1 MLLEHLMFENPT
13 RFTVT
18 TGIGISD
25 ISFMNAFDNAMI
37 DAGIGDINLVKVSSV
52 LPPNIEKI
60 DKIPHVIG
68 DFLPGVIAVSTGRGK
83 ELAAGIA
90 YTFRKDGKGG
100 YVAEHTA
107 QQDEIH
113 DETFVKALIY
123 KTEEMGLARK
133 VKLEKPHLT
142 KTKVKVKKNKYGCAL
157 TVLVYF
163 E

>member
-1 MLLEHLMFENPT
+1 MFENPT

-18 TGIGISD
+18 KGIGLSE

-52 LPPNIEKI
+52 LPPDIEKI
-60 DKIPHVIG
+60 DTIPHDIG
-68 DFLPGVIAVSTGRGK
+68 EFLPGVIAVSTGSGK
-83 ELAAGIA
+83 ELSAGIA

-107 QQDEIH
+107 NQDEID
-113 DETFVKALIY
+113 DEKFVKDLIY
-123 KTEEMGLARK
+123 KTKEMGLARK
-133 VKLEKPHLT
+133 VKLEEPHLT